1 MWNEIRTKLGM
12 NNQARE
18 QDRNAQPQRS
28 ADNWQAAR
36 AGGSQAS
43 SASHA
48 SSAFGSGANS
58 GVNSGANANQNMNNS
73 GINSVNAIKRDP
85 KKTTTEN
92 ALTKHRHNWYADPTT
107 LIEASL
113 TDKWDQRKQLYPE
126 DVAVPNKT
134 KVTYSR
140 LASYVS
146 TLSDEE
152 REAALNDLRAHGA

>member
-1 MWNEIRTKLGM
+1 MWNEIRTKLGL

-18 QDRNAQPQRS
+18 QDRNVQAQRS

-43 SASHA
+43 SGSNA
-48 SSAFGSGANS
+48 SSAFGSGAAAGS
-58 GVNSGANANQNMNNS
+58 NQTSSSS

-113 TDKWDQRKQLYPE
+113 TDKWDSRKQMYPE
-126 DVAVPNKT
+126 DVSVPNKT

-146 TLSDEE
+146 TLSDED